1 MSLFASVADLF
12 ARTEPFS
19 ALTDDERKTLLNKMT
34 LELYAAGDVILPQ
47 GEDVHRALYVVAEGL
62 VRLADT
68 GTGQTVDMVGPG
80 SDFGSYGLV
89 QGGALPY
96 EATAVEPT
104 SCALVAAD
112 AFTALLRTNEAFRAH
127 YEEDIKS
134 YVRGLDQSRDASGAF
149 LLFDTGVGTVLRA
162 GAATVDAAA
171 TARDAARAMAD
182 ASRDAVVVVQ
192 DGAAVGVVTE
202 GDLVE
207 QVLAAGADADAP
219 VMRLVQRPPIA
230 LTADERLFDAMRTM
244 MRHRVRRLVVTD
256 PVSGGLV
263 GLLDTDDVSH
273 FRGLDPVAT
282 TERLE
287 RAASVDELA
296 KLRADSNRR
305 LFRLSNQGVHA
316 EDLLD
321 VVTEVDD
328 QLKQR
333 LLALVEAEVRAEAA
347 DDAPPPGGWAWL
359 AFGAAAR
366 RETTLRAW
374 QDNGIVYALP
384 DGADADAVAAFY
396 AALGE
401 RAVAALRACGYAEP
415 EAGVTAAVAAF
426 RQPPDAWAAA
436 YDAWIGA
443 ADADATARAGILFDL
458 RPIFGERDLA
468 DGLRRHVASR
478 LAGGAGRL
486 PAILAREATRVALPL
501 SAFGR
506 FDVDEDADGV
516 RGVDLRARAIAPLV
530 RLARAWALELAYVES
545 AGTLERLRHVAAAG
559 HPLAD
564 YARALVPAF
573 KTIIELHMRPQMQAA
588 ETGATPS
595 DRLDP
600 DLLHRSQQNLLKEAL
615 RAIGK
620 AQDASRKHYGV

>member
-12 ARTEPFS
+12 ARTAPFS
-19 ALTDDERKTLLNKMT
+19 ALSDDERKTLLNKMT

-68 GTGQTVDMVGPG
+68 GTGQTLDMVGPG

-96 EATAVEPT
+96 EATAVEAT

-134 YVRGLDQSRDASGAF
+134 YVRGMDQSRDASGAF
-149 LLFDTGVGTVLRA
+149 LLFDTTVGRVLRA
-162 GAATVDAAA
+162 DAVTVEASASAREAAG
-171 TARDAARAMAD
+171 AMAA
-182 ASRDAVVVVQ
+182 ASRDAVVVMQ

-207 QVLAAGADADAP
+207 HVLAAGADADAP
-219 VMRLVQRPPIA
+219 VMRLVARPPIA
-230 LTADERLFDAMRTM
+230 MTSDERLFDAMRTM

-256 PVSGGLV
+256 PASGALV

-287 RAASVDELA
+287 RAQTVEELA
-296 KLRADSNRR
+296 GLRADSNRR
-305 LFRLSNQGVHA
+305 LFRLYNQGVHS

-321 VVTEVDD
+321 IVTEVDD

-333 LLALVEAEVRAEAA
+333 LLTLVEAEVRREAGA
-347 DDAPPPGGWAWL
+347 DAPPEGGWAWL
-359 AFGAAAR
+359 AFGAAGR

-384 DGADADAVAAFY
+384 DGADPDAVAAFY
-396 AALGE
+396 AGIGE

-415 EAGVTAAVAAF
+415 EAGVTAAGAAF
-426 RQPPDAWAAA
+426 RQPPEAWAAA
-436 YDAWIGA
+436 YDAWIAA
-443 ADADATARAGILFDL
+443 ADAEATARAGILFDL
-458 RPIFGERDLA
+458 RPLFGAADLA
-468 DGLRRHVASR
+468 DRLRRHVADR

-486 PAILAREATRVALPL
+486 PAILAREATRVAIPL

-506 FDVDEDADGV
+506 FDVDDADGT

-530 RLARAWALELAYVES
+530 RLARAWALETGYVGS

-573 KTIIELHMRPQMQAA
+573 KTLIELHMRHQMQAA
-588 ETGATPS
+588 ETGATPT

-600 DLLHRSQQNLLKEAL
+600 DLLHRSQQNLLKEAF
-615 RAIGK
+615 RAIDK
-620 AQDASRKHYGV
+620 AQSASRKHYGV